1 MADEGRETGLT
12 RRVSLVGLTFYGVG
26 NILGAGIYALIG
38 PVVGSAG
45 NMAWLPFVVT
55 AFIGL
60 LTGLSYAELS
70 SMYPKSAASFVYVDR
85 AFKIRVLSFILG
97 WVVVFS
103 GLFSAATVALGFG
116 SYLAALLGLSGLE
129 VVVALA
135 AVLIVV
141 MSVVNYVGIREST
154 WTNILFTL
162 IEAGG
167 LFLIIFLGIPFL
179 GSVNYL
185 ELPVGGSILNLV
197 STVNLVF
204 FAYLGFEVV
213 ANLAEEGVD
222 AKRTVPKAIIYS
234 IIITTVIYCLVSVSV
249 VSILPYD
256 VIAASPAPLK
266 TVVLSVL
273 GPVGGVLMSFIAL
286 FATANTVLIVLVTT
300 SRLVYGM
307 ARDKAL
313 PAPLCRVSV
322 KRHTPGVAVVF
333 VMLLSLLLLLLGDI
347 EIVANSTVFGILIVF
362 IFVNLSVLVLRRR
375 SPDADRPFKIG
386 FNLKWMP
393 VTAIAG
399 AVICTLLLFSFD
411 PLIILLQLVII
422 VVGIV
427 LFIGLGKSISRSS
440 CE

>member
-1 MADEGRETGLT
+1 MVEGEGGL
-12 RRVSLVGLTFYGVG
+12 RRKVSLVGLTFYGVG

-38 PVVGSAG
+38 PVVGLAG

-55 AFIGL
+55 AFIGML
-60 LTGLSYAELS
+60 IGLSYAELS

-85 AFKIRVLSFILG
+85 AFKIRFLSFLLG
-97 WVVVFS
+97 WMVVFS

-116 SYLAALLGLSGLE
+116 SYLAVLLGLSGLE
-129 VVVALA
+129 VIVPLA
-135 AVLIVV
+135 AALIIVT
-141 MSVVNYVGIREST
+141 SLINYAGIREST
-154 WTNILFTL
+154 WTNIVFTL

-167 LFLIIFLGIPFL
+167 LFLIIFIGLPFL
-179 GSVNYL
+179 GSVNYF
-185 ELPVGGSILNLV
+185 ELPVGGSIINLV

-234 IIITTVIYCLVSVSV
+234 IIITTVIYCLVSISV

-256 VIAASPAPLK
+256 LIASSSAPLK

-313 PAPLCRVSV
+313 PAPLCRVSA
-322 KRHTPGVAVVF
+322 KRGTPAIAVIF
-333 VMLLSLLLLLLGDI
+333 VMLVTLLLLLFGDI
-347 EIVANSTVFGILIVF
+347 SFVANSTVFGILIVF
-362 IFVNLSVLVLRRR
+362 IFVNLSVIVLRKKN
-375 SPDADRPFKIG
+375 PDAARPFKIS
-386 FNLKWMP
+386 FNVKWMP
-393 VTAIAG
+393 VTAILG
-399 AVICTLLLFSFD
+399 AVICTMLLFSFD
-411 PLIILLQLVII
+411 LLIILVELVII
-422 VVGIV
+422 AVGAL